1 VANYDATINLRVSG
15 TQAVDGV
22 FRRVEQ
28 LESLM
33 RSISSKPL
41 DLSKPFGRGEIADR
55 FGAVTKQLN
64 ELKNGFINSERAI
77 EQFNSGSKRTIA
89 NARAIADGFKF
100 IATNSD
106 VASNQFREFTLA
118 ATQASAAANVLG
130 RQRLRVLNEE
140 LTGVN
145 RADKTI
151 GGRGVVAS
159 IISSGR
165 DLTNSIA
172 ALDAYKNE
180 LEDTLK
186 LVEIGSNEFRALEE
200 SIAGVEQRLSTA
212 RLAGQ
217 KSVAPSAAGP
227 ATRIDTVAAFEK
239 KAAFAQKVADLEYKQ
254 LITGQQIVQAKLK
267 ETQQEDL
274 QNRLA
279 QASEALQSNELD
291 LAKRLT
297 TELRNQR
304 IAYERANRAEEALM
318 RPTSMVAGAAES
330 ITGRRPGGLA
340 PVPGSP
346 AAIAAAAKAATVA
359 TPAPSKATS
368 TINQSIDLQ
377 KRYNNLLTSAQILE
391 QKALGYKSKGL
402 QTDQQIAALQNT
414 IQSIRQNG
422 TNVTKQY
429 LDALDNVLNSLR
441 NELRLTK
448 AVADARKAAAAGAA
462 APQAK
467 DESASNKTAA
477 GGAGFQ
483 NALIG
488 GAFPLLFGGGAG
500 AVLGGFAGGFIPGNP
515 MMSIVTSAIGT
526 IFDRIVAGAR
536 VAGEAVRTLD
546 TAIQHMADNSLFS
559 SKQTEF
565 LAQKLEEYGRYSLA
579 AQVVQEE
586 LNRKIG
592 VDGVASLQR
601 LGDSSSDLTRA
612 WAEFN
617 LQLQTALAGPLA
629 GILDWLA
636 QAVAIV
642 NKGGET
648 GAQVDDLAKRLPPEK
663 AREMRNR
670 LTGELTM
677 GGFGVTANYAKVLA
691 EYEQFAQ
698 KKAKTDQKLSNE
710 QLNELI
716 SNGEKLYTELA
727 DLERE
732 LNDKKRQYAEQY
744 FDMNLALTR
753 QQYDLTEKLQ
763 RKAFDTQIQ
772 ALQEELKLLKAQGEI
787 QVQIAR
793 NAAEAR
799 RLDTAPGS
807 DLETALLSAIDE
819 YGIRRQEIDNE
830 SADRERQSKLEMIR
844 FDVENE
850 RYKLDVAKSIA
861 RTNFDN
867 QTKIARINQEI
878 NRQNDAVTRKNYELR
893 AKILRDELANARM
906 QAIFIMEQARA
917 LKERGG
923 TTDEMKYYNTLIA
936 GMVKA
941 LEETA
946 DVQKRATSGELFNIP
961 GALPQM
967 GTLPQLN
974 VDTRGVDAAN
984 TSLQQRL
991 AAYQELLSTQGK
1003 LTQEETA
1010 RLQLL
1015 SQIEQAYV
1023 RPLSDIVKAQKD
1035 QLTYQQY
1042 YTQEIYKG
1050 SITALAEELARIEAL
1065 FQPALN
1071 ILDTQIARLQA
1082 QQALT
1087 SLTEKELEVLKA
1099 LVQERERL
1107 NKAAGAATAGAYEK
1121 QDPTNRLQEA
1131 LVATKGELND
1141 LTDPINQ
1148 VVAGAKAIGDAFQQ
1162 AFKGLVSGAMT
1173 GQEALASFF
1182 KSVGDHFMDMASTM
1196 IAKLIEIWIL
1206 ETVLGMIS
1214 GAAAGGSFKS
1224 KSSAAGKAT
1233 FGGSFKGTGASTF
1246 GAGGIR
1252 VPGFASGGFVTS
1264 PTQAVI
1270 GEGGEPEYVIP
1281 ASKMRAAMGR
1291 YAGGARGAAVIP
1303 GNGESGGYGGGAGG
1317 GSGAI
1322 DVRYSIERIN
1332 NVDYVTAEQFQRG
1345 MAEAAQQGAQQGE
1358 TRALRRLQMSSS
1370 TRRKVGV

>member
-1 VANYDATINLRVSG
+1 VATYN
-15 TQAVDGV
+15 AVIDIGV
-22 FRRVEQ
+22 QGSRQVEQ
-28 LESLM
+28 LLEKTETL
-33 RSISSKPL
+33 RNTLKA
-41 DLSKPFGRGEIADR
+41 LSKLPIAIDDR
-55 FGAVTKQLN
+55 RASDTFKQLAKSAN
-64 ELKNGFINSERAI
+64 DFARGLANGERQLANT
-77 EQFNSGSKRTIA
+77 EAGLNQMAKALNNVAA
-89 NARAIADGFKF
+89 NAKIGG
-100 IATNSD
+100 ATYTN
-106 VASNQFREFTLA
+106 
-118 ATQASAAANVLG
+118 ATQAQEKAEQKLRLAQLSRLKVLQDLYGMGKMSFNESFKGVPELIALGAKLPKSTAALNTYRSEL
-130 RQRLRVLNEE
+130 LRVL
-140 LTGVN
+140 
-145 RADKTI
+145 D
-151 GGRGVVAS
+151 
-159 IISSGR
+159 
-165 DLTNSIA
+165 
-172 ALDAYKNE
+172 
-180 LEDTLK
+180 

-200 SIAGVEQRLSTA
+200 AVAGVDERISGS

-217 KSVAPSAAGP
+217 KTAVTPAAGP
-227 ATRIDTVAAFEK
+227 ATRIDTVAAFQK
-239 KAAFAQKVADLEYKQ
+239 KAAYAQKIADLEYKQ
-254 LITGQQIVQAKLK
+254 LVTGQQIVQAKLK

-279 QASEALQSNELD
+279 QASEALQRNELD

-330 ITGRRPGGLA
+330 ITGRRPGGLPA
-340 PVPGSP
+340 VPGSP
-346 AAIAAAAKAATVA
+346 AAIAAAAKAAA
-359 TPAPSKATS
+359 MSAPTPTKTAEA
-368 TINQSIDLQ
+368 IDQSIGLQ

-391 QKALGYKSKGL
+391 QKALGYKAKGL
-402 QTDQQIAALQNT
+402 QTEQQIAVVQNT
-414 IQSIRQNG
+414 IQNIRENG
-422 TNVTKQY
+422 ANVTKQY
-429 LDALDNVLNSLR
+429 LDALDNVLNNLR

-448 AVADARKAAAAGAA
+448 AVADARKAATAGAA
-462 APQAK
+462 APK
-467 DESASNKTAA
+467 DTSGVSANKPSA

-536 VAGEAVRTLD
+536 VAGEAVRILD

-601 LGDSSSDLTRA
+601 LGNSSSDLTRA

-663 AREMRNR
+663 AREMRNK

-677 GGFGVTANYAKVLA
+677 GGFGVTANYAKILA
-691 EYEQFAQ
+691 EYEQFAK
-698 KKAKTDQKLSNE
+698 KKAETDQKLSNE
-710 QLNELI
+710 QINELI

-744 FDMNLALTR
+744 FDMSLALAR
-753 QQYDLTEKLQ
+753 QQYDLTEQLQ

-793 NAAEAR
+793 NAGEAR
-799 RLDTAPGS
+799 RLDAAPGA

-830 SADRERQSKLEMIR
+830 SADRERQFKLEMIR

-878 NRQNDAVTRKNYELR
+878 NKQNEAVSRKLYERRADIISAELAVLR
-893 AKILRDELANARM
+893 GQTLQLYAQAEAALQQSDLTQDQKAYFEALRDRLA
-906 QAIFIMEQARA
+906 QAFKETSAVQAR
-917 LKERGG
+917 KEAG
-923 TTDEMKYYNTLIA
+923 T
-936 GMVKA
+936 
-941 LEETA
+941 
-946 DVQKRATSGELFNIP
+946 LFTVP

-967 GTLPQLN
+967 GALPQLN
-974 VDTRGVDAAN
+974 ADTRGVDAAN

-1023 RPLSDIVKAQKD
+1023 RPLSDIVRAQKD

-1082 QQALT
+1082 QQAIT
-1087 SLTEKELEVLKA
+1087 GLTEKELEVLKA

-1121 QDPTNRLQEA
+1121 QDPASRLQEA
-1131 LVATKGELND
+1131 LTTAKGELND

-1173 GQEALASFF
+1173 GQEALAAFF
-1182 KSVGDHFMDMASTM
+1182 KGVGEHFIDMASQM
-1196 IAKLIEIWIL
+1196 IAKLIEIYIL
-1206 ETVLGMIS
+1206 QTVLGFIS
-1214 GAAAGGSFKS
+1214 GAA
-1224 KSSAAGKAT
+1224 
-1233 FGGSFKGTGASTF
+1233 
-1246 GAGGIR
+1246 GAGGGSSVVQGVD
-1252 VPGFASGGFVTS
+1252 VPISEMPSGMAFAEGGFVTG
-1264 PTQAVI
+1264 PTRALI

-1281 ASKMRAAMGR
+1281 ASKMRTAMGR
-1291 YAGGARGAAVIP
+1291 YSAGARGSNVIP
-1303 GNGESGGYGGGAGG
+1303 GNNGEPATAGG
-1317 GSGAI
+1317 STATMEPI
-1322 DVRYSIERIN
+1322 DVRYSVERIN
-1332 NVDYVTAEQFQRG
+1332 NVDYVTADQFQRG
-1345 MAEAAQQGAQQGE
+1345 MAQAAQQGAVQGE
-1358 TRALRRLQMSSS
+1358 RRALRTLQGSAA
-1370 TRRKVGV
+1370 TRKRIGV